1 MKYKYH
7 ITFNSGQTSDVIL
20 EESLSKKEWKS
31 LGSDNLMEFDNLKE
45 GKLIINMRNVTT
57 IQEIV
62 IP

>member
-7 ITFNSGQTSDVIL
+7 ITFNSGQTSDVTL
-20 EESLSKKEWKS
+20 EEGLSKEEWKS